1 MESTDTNRGG
11 ESAGGAKQPQFTG
24 EKSFKR
30 RDGDRRGEGGLF
42 GGYDGP
48 DRRSGLERRADRAAP

>member
-11 ESAGGAKQPQFTG
+11 ESAGGAKQPPFTG

-48 DRRSGLERRADRAAP
+48 DRRTRGERRANA